1 MWLGSKVGEVT
12 PSALEIFEGKKN
24 PQSSIWLFTSLYR
37 ILTPALMWHVFY
49 TYNFYEKSTG
59 WQLEP
64 NLLLLIWITVLGC
77 SLLRAAAGW
86 HRGNLLAQSSGSSL
100 LLPSPSPGYRSR
112 LLHGVSDKLTCELG
126 ALIRRAALCTSYP
139 TKVQMQMQS
148 QTSVPPQQGR
158 GPAAG
163 MAVRRPAA
171 SSPWQAMSGRDT
183 LASPL
188 HLFAR
193 LLQLRATVVL

>member
-1 MWLGSKVGEVT
+1 
-12 PSALEIFEGKKN
+12 
-24 PQSSIWLFTSLYR
+24 
-37 ILTPALMWHVFY
+37 MWHIFH
-49 TYNFYEKSTG
+49 TYNFYENSTG

-86 HRGNLLAQSSGSSL
+86 HRGNLLARSSGSSL
-100 LLPSPSPGYRSR
+100 LLPSPSRGYRSR
-112 LLHGVSDKLTCELG
+112 LLPTVSDKLTCELG
-126 ALIRRAALCTSYP
+126 ASIRTAALCTSYP

-148 QTSVPPQQGR
+148 HTSVPPQKGR

-171 SSPWQAMSGRDT
+171 SSPWQAMSGRDM

-188 HLFAR
+188 QLFAR
-193 LLQLRATVVL
+193 LFQLCFVAKLLFCSNLNTWLRAGKTPRLHFDPVVHCYCIRE